1 MKVTIQDIA
10 NMTGLSKS
18 TISRYLNG
26 GYVSKKNIEIIGDV
40 IKKTGYQTNF
50 FAKRL
55 KRKNSKLIGIIIPRI
70 DSFTASKILKG
81 IVGKIEKEGYQP
93 IILTSDLDKEKELS
107 HINKLYLEGMD
118 GIIVMS
124 FVISQEHV
132 KLANKLPIPVIFT
145 GQEKYGVN
153 CITIDDYKAGNIM
166 GDFVREQG
174 HKNIVYMGVNEDD
187 IAVGINRKK
196 GFFDAFNSHFTINYV
211 ETDFSFKSAYENSYK
226 AVYFNPSIIVC
237 ATDNIAI
244 GVNRYLMEK
253 QIKVPESISVAGFG
267 GYDIGT
273 AIHPSLTTVSFD
285 YEFLGFEAAD
295 RMVSFIEEKSFKELR
310 DVPIQLVKR
319 DSVRK
324 L

>member
-10 NMTGLSKS
+10 NMAGVSKS
-18 TISRYLNG
+18 TVSRYLNG
-26 GYVSKKNIEIIGDV
+26 GYVSKENIEKISKV

-55 KRKNSKLIGIIIPRI
+55 KSKKSGLIGIIMPRI

-81 IVGKIEKEGYQP
+81 IIEKIEKEGYQP
-93 IILTSDLDKEKELS
+93 IILTSDLNKEKELS

-124 FVISQEHV
+124 FAISEEHI
-132 KLANKLPIPVIFT
+132 KLINKLPIPVIFT
-145 GQEKYGVN
+145 GQERYGVN

-166 GDFVREQG
+166 GKFIKEQN
-174 HKNIVYMGVNEDD
+174 HKNIVYMGVSEEDK
-187 IAVGINRKK
+187 AVGVNRKK
-196 GFFDAFNSHFTINYV
+196 GFFDAFSGEATINYV
-211 ETDFSFKSAYENSYK
+211 ETDFSFKSAYENAYK
-226 AVYFNPSIIVC
+226 AVEFNSSIIVC

-253 QIKVPESISVAGFG
+253 QIKVPDNISIAGFG

-273 AIHPSLTTVSFD
+273 AIHPPLTTVSFD
-285 YEFLGFEAAD
+285 YEFLGYEAAA
-295 RMVSFIEEKSFKELR
+295 RIVAFIEEKNFRELK
-310 DVPIQLVKR
+310 DVPIKLVKR
-319 DSVRK
+319 HSIKK